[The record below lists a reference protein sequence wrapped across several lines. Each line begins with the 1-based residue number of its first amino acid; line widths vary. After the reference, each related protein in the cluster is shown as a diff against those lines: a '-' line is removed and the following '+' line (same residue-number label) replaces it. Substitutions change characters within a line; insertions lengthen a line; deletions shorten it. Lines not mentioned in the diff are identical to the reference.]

1 MVIQGKRSA
10 RRKKDEMSP
19 FDLLATVAGTLL
31 VDHENSSNAPSINAA
46 ALTYARKRKSVK
58 AEQCDDVPPLKS
70 MAVENCIA
78 GSGGVC
84 ASPRQANICLAE
96 NSSTRNGTDPVLESL
111 TVKPDMLVRDSVFSC
126 TKSCNRAHGVGG
138 IPECGSSRS
147 LEATNQVQVQQPM
160 DGDTTALYSL
170 VSSVDL
176 DGRPPA
182 LVSSDSSSGV
192 PLCIHDKDRTT
203 SPLCHAEVRH
213 AADRDDDENSS
224 GCTHP
229 CTTGNNK
236 SYMPQYTGD
245 SRIRKMFASK
255 IRKAARN
262 KMCGEMSN
270 KGSKLN
276 LCGKKIS
283 TTRQRVQRAMFKRQK
298 PVRRHFTPSSAKGIL
313 TEVKLRIKSFTIPE
327 LFIEIPENATV
338 GSLKRTVMD
347 VVTSIIESGLRVG
360 VLLQGKSI
368 QDDNKTLRQARI
380 CHGENLEN
388 IDFTLECEAG
398 QNSSPGVRIPEEMD
412 FHGADAMKPLAM
424 VKCEEPLSET
434 KAGYNSQ
441 QRVQASP
448 NRVQSEHGSVH
459 SRFEAT
465 AHEASA
471 SSQAIVP
478 VASPSSEALA
488 IVPVCKSKRPVI
500 GQRRIRRPFSL
511 PEVEALVEA
520 VEQLG
525 TGRWRDVKML
535 AFDNTDHRTY
545 VDLKDKWKTLVH
557 TASISPQQRRGEPV
571 PQGLLDRVLAAQAYW
586 SQQQQQQISGKASGQ
601 ACSSSC

>member
-1 MVIQGKRSA
+1 
-10 RRKKDEMSP
+10 
-19 FDLLATVAGTLL
+19 
-31 VDHENSSNAPSINAA
+31 
-46 ALTYARKRKSVK
+46 
-58 AEQCDDVPPLKS
+58 
-70 MAVENCIA
+70 
-78 GSGGVC
+78 VC

-96 NSSTRNGTDPVLESL
+96 NSSTRNGTDPVLELL
-111 TVKPDMLVRDSVFSC
+111 TVKPNILVKDSLFSC
-126 TKSCNRAHGVGG
+126 TKSCDCDHGVGG
-138 IPECGSSRS
+138 VPECGAYGACHP
-147 LEATNQVQVQQPM
+147 EANQVQVQQPI

-192 PLCIHDKDRTT
+192 PLCIHEKDHNT
-203 SPLCHAEVRH
+203 SPLCHAEARH

-229 CTTGNNK
+229 CTTGNK

-245 SRIRKMFASK
+245 NRLRKMFASK
-255 IRKAARN
+255 LRKAARN
-262 KMCGEMSN
+262 KMCGEISN

-276 LCGKKIS
+276 LCGNKIS

-347 VVTSIIESGLRVG
+347 VVTSIIENGLRVG
-360 VLLQGKSI
+360 VLLQGKNI
-368 QDDNKTLRQARI
+368 QDDSKTLRQATI

-398 QNSSPGVRIPEEMD
+398 QSSSHGVRIPEEMD

-424 VKCEEPLSET
+424 VKCEEHFSET
-434 KAGYNSQ
+434 KAGDNNQ
-441 QRVQASP
+441 QRAKASP
-448 NRVQSEHGSVH
+448 SCVLSDHGSVH
-459 SRFEAT
+459 SLFETT

-488 IVPVCKSKRPVI
+488 IVPVCKSRRPAI

-525 TGRWRDVKML
+525 TGRWRDVKIF

-586 SQQQQQQISGKASGQ
+586 SQQQQQQISGKASAQG
-601 ACSSSC
+601 CSSSC

>member
-1 MVIQGKRSA
+1 MVVRKRLDYGSRGHQVPAMPRVPSSARGKRSA

-31 VDHENSSNAPSINAA
+31 VDHENSSNNAPSINAA

-58 AEQCDDVPPLKS
+58 AEQCDDAPPLKS
-70 MAVENCIA
+70 IAVESCIA

-84 ASPRQANICLAE
+84 ASPRQSNICLAE
-96 NSSTRNGTDPVLESL
+96 NSSTRNGTDTVLESL

-138 IPECGSSRS
+138 IPECESSRS

-192 PLCIHDKDRTT
+192 PLCIHDKDRNT
-203 SPLCHAEVRH
+203 SPLCHAEARH

-229 CTTGNNK
+229 CTMGNNK

-276 LCGKKIS
+276 LGGKKIS

-338 GSLKRTVMD
+338 GSLKV
-347 VVTSIIESGLRVG
+347 
-360 VLLQGKSI
+360 
-368 QDDNKTLRQARI
+368 N
-380 CHGENLEN
+380 
-388 IDFTLECEAG
+388 
-398 QNSSPGVRIPEEMD
+398 
-412 FHGADAMKPLAM
+412 
-424 VKCEEPLSET
+424 
-434 KAGYNSQ
+434 
-441 QRVQASP
+441 
-448 NRVQSEHGSVH
+448 
-459 SRFEAT
+459 
-465 AHEASA
+465 
-471 SSQAIVP
+471 
-478 VASPSSEALA
+478 
-488 IVPVCKSKRPVI
+488 
-500 GQRRIRRPFSL
+500 
-511 PEVEALVEA
+511 
-520 VEQLG
+520 
-525 TGRWRDVKML
+525 TG
-535 AFDNTDHRTY
+535 F
-545 VDLKDKWKTLVH
+545 
-557 TASISPQQRRGEPV
+557 
-571 PQGLLDRVLAAQAYW
+571 
-586 SQQQQQQISGKASGQ
+586 
-601 ACSSSC
+601 